1 MAFII
6 GTRDRDT
13 IIGTALSDILDGGAG
28 NDWLDG
34 GDGSDILYGGAG
46 IDTAYFSSD
55 TAVAVDLARK
65 TAVGQGSDR
74 LFGIE
79 NVVGSFSDDMLRGD
93 RKANNLSGGYGDDT
107 LMGAGGD
114 DFLNGNVGNDTVIG
128 GTGNDTVA
136 GSSGNDHLYGSAG
149 NDRLD
154 GGVGNNTLDAGD
166 GNDTLGSAFGTDW
179 MIGGSGA
186 DTFSFG
192 LYSSGTT
199 SALVSTIADWSAAA
213 DRIDLSIDGTVSNYG
228 EAATSATTV
237 EAALTSAESFFD
249 SATVTHAFLYN
260 TDTNRGYVFSDQDL
274 DGTFEIGIVIAQAG
288 TAAAMNYWNIV

>member
-1 MAFII
+1 MAHFI
-6 GTRDRDT
+6 GTSGDDT
-13 IIGTALSDILDGGAG
+13 IPGTALPDILNGGAG

-34 GDGSDILYGGAG
+34 GAGSDMLHGGAG
-46 IDTAYFSSD
+46 SDTAYFSSD
-55 TAVAVDLARK
+55 AAVTVDLARK
-65 TAVGQGSDR
+65 TAVGQGFDR

-128 GTGNDTVA
+128 GRGDDTVA

-154 GGVGNNTLDAGD
+154 GGVGHNTLDGGS
-166 GNDTLGSAFGTDW
+166 GNDTLGSALGTDW

-213 DRIDLSIDGTVSNYG
+213 DRIGLSIDGTVSNYG
-228 EAATSATTV
+228 EAATNAATV
-237 EAALTSAESFFD
+237 EAALTDAESFFD
-249 SATVTHAFLYN
+249 SATITHAFLYN
-260 TDTNRGYVFSDQDL
+260 ANMNTGYVFSDQDL
-274 DGTFEIGIVIAQAG
+274 DGTFEIGIVIAHAG